1 MGAEIKMV
9 SNKYGDIGVMCR
21 LMLLAKPYWGSI
33 VLIFFL
39 GLLVVPLALLL
50 PVPLKIVVDCVI
62 GSEDMPRFLLMMLP
76 GSMIKSKIAML
87 IFAVC

>member
-21 LMLLAKPYWGSI
+21 LMLLAKWGSI
-33 VLIFFL
+33 VLIFLL